1 MHEQM
6 ALDSLALKKMEW
18 SANKSSL
25 FEPAS
30 RRQLVSLDDLRRAR
44 TFFSETIHSLDF
56 LVLLY
61 QDKRT
66 KDYL

>member
-1 MHEQM
+1 
-6 ALDSLALKKMEW
+6 MEW